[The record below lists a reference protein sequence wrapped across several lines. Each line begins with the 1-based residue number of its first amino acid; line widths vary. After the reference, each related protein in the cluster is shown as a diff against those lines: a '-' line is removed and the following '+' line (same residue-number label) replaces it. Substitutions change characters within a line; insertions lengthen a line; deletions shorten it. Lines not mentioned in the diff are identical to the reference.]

1 MVPHPSVPL
10 IQTGN
15 NSSKSKNERRLGI
28 PTLNSSPNLPPEK
41 VKENKN
47 IEDEDE
53 AVVQLVFCA
62 YNLNEAIQLAE
73 QNFPLAEFTSIVNKQ
88 PNHAN
93 FLTKVKHSEIPN
105 IIKSINDLNVVHLR
119 TYPDKKTYAPEKPH
133 HSQSCQVLRQK

>member
-1 MVPHPSVPL
+1 M

-15 NSSKSKNERRLGI
+15 NSSESKNERRLEI

-41 VKENKN
+41 AQENN

-73 QNFPLAEFTSIVNKQ
+73 QNFPHAEFNNIVKKQ

-133 HSQSCQVLRQK
+133 HSQCCQVLPQK